1 MNKDLKLHIM
11 LKAVDKVTRPF
22 RGIIQSAEK
31 MRGQMATTGA
41 ELKSLHKT
49 QASIS
54 SFKSLQKEL
63 KHSAQALTQKREN
76 ARQLEQQ
83 LTSTQKPTQKL
94 RNAFLKAKDAANKAE
109 QAHRNKR
116 ESLARLSTT
125 LKQTGID
132 VRHLSTEE
140 QKLASN
146 VNKVNDRLNT
156 QANRLENIRKKTNAV
171 TKARQQYDKATQR
184 HANLGITGAAGVATG
199 SQVLTGIGEF
209 IQPGIAFEKQMSKVG
224 ALARLEKTSQ
234 AFIQLRQQAERLG
247 ASTEFSATQAG
258 QGMQFLAMAGF
269 NARDILASMPSMLNL
284 NYADGNTEL
293 KETADIA
300 SNILSGFKLQ
310 ADQMPKVADVLT
322 ATLTRSNVD
331 LRMLGETMT
340 YVAPIASKF
349 GASIEEASALAGMLG
364 NVGIQGSMAGTA
376 MRTMYN
382 NIASHAPAINALEEL
397 GIQSRL
403 DDGNMRAL
411 PEILSEIA
419 KKTESMGSG
428 QQLEIFKLIA
438 GKEAGAAFAELVSQ
452 SGSEGITQFMDVLHR
467 SAGEARRV
475 ASQMSDNTAGDIK
488 AMQSAWEG
496 LNISV
501 AGTNTAPMRD
511 MIQSVT
517 RVINR
522 VNMWVQQNPELAGQ
536 LLRVVAIVAAAV
548 TVGGALALAIAG
560 TLGPMAMMIYSMRLM
575 WIQTLATSGAMAR
588 FILFLGGGVL
598 KAVASIARIT
608 KATWLM
614 NIALNANPIG
624 LIITGIAALIG
635 MGWMLYKNWGK
646 VTESLGKGFDWLRE
660 KFSWI
665 DKTAKVVSGL
675 WDAVFG
681 NEEAEKTLKLNQ
693 HIQREQVDQANA
705 LKTHFP
711 ATDTLV
717 NEPQINAP
725 HALQE
730 KTAQEHAAQEQRQN
744 IQETISP
751 AKKAISGTVLAA
763 GLVAPA
769 FADSPVIDLTPSTPA
784 IQQQTQAIAPAQTG
798 LNAIQSYPQPSPFEH
813 TSIVQPSPSNHNVTI
828 NYGDVNIYTN
838 QGGSN
843 GSSRSNA
850 DERLTE
856 NHELVALI
864 REELDR
870 REAQALSRAR
880 SRLYD

>member
-1 MNKDLKLHIM
+1 MNKELKLHIM

-22 RGIIQSAEK
+22 RGMIQSAEK

-41 ELKSLHKT
+41 ELTSLHKT
-49 QASIS
+49 QATVS
-54 SFKSLQKEL
+54 SFKSLQKAL
-63 KHSAQALTQKREN
+63 KHSAQALTQKRET

-83 LTSTQKPTQKL
+83 LNATKKPTQKL
-94 RNAFLKAKDAANKAE
+94 RQAFLTARNAANKAE
-109 QAHRNKR
+109 QAHSNKR
-116 ESLARLSTT
+116 ASLARLQAT

-132 VRHLSTEE
+132 VRRLSAAEHSLATHISDVNNRLST
-140 QKLASN
+140 
-146 VNKVNDRLNT
+146 
-156 QANRLENIRKKTNAV
+156 QAKRLENIRKKTNAA

-184 HANLGITGAAGVATG
+184 NANLGITGAAGVATG
-199 SQVLTGIGEF
+199 SGVLTGIGEF
-209 IQPGIAFEKQMSKVG
+209 IQPGIAFEKQMAKVG

-234 AFIQLRQQAERLG
+234 AFKQLQQQAETLG
-247 ASTEFSATQAG
+247 ARTEFSATQAG

-269 NARDILASMPSMLNL
+269 NARDILASMPDMLNL

-300 SNILSGFKLQ
+300 SNILSGFTLP
-310 ADQMPKVADVLT
+310 ANQMSRVADVLT

-382 NIASHAPAINALEEL
+382 NIASHAPAIKALEAL

-403 DDGNMRAL
+403 DNGNMRAL
-411 PEILSEIA
+411 PEILSDIA
-419 KKTESMGSG
+419 KQTENMGSG
-428 QQLEIFKLIA
+428 QQLELFKLIA

-496 LNISV
+496 LNITV
-501 AGTNTAPMRD
+501 ASTNTASMRD
-511 MIQSVT
+511 MLQSVT

-522 VNMWVQQNPELAGQ
+522 VNVWVQQNPELAGQ
-536 LLRVVAIVAAAV
+536 LARVVAMVVAAV

-560 TLGPMAMMIYSMRLM
+560 TLGPLAMMIYSIRLM
-575 WIQTLATSGAMAR
+575 WIHTLASSAAMKSFLL
-588 FILFLGGGVL
+588 FIGGGVL
-598 KAVASIARIT
+598 KAVASLARMT

-624 LIITGIAALIG
+624 LMITGIAALIG
-635 MGWMLYKNWGK
+635 IGWVLYQNWGK

-665 DKTAKVVSGL
+665 DNTAKVVSGL
-675 WDAVFG
+675 WQAIFG
-681 NEEAEKTLKLNQ
+681 DEGTEKTLKLNQ
-693 HIQREQVDQANA
+693 QIQREYVE
-705 LKTHFP
+705 LP
-711 ATDTLV
+711 
-717 NEPQINAP
+717 PI
-725 HALQE
+725 
-730 KTAQEHAAQEQRQN
+730 AQEPPNQTHTQNAQ
-744 IQETISP
+744 TVISP
-751 AKKAISGTVLAA
+751 AKKAISGTVLMTGMA
-763 GLVAPA
+763 GFAGMAAPA
-769 FADSPVIDLTPSTPA
+769 LTQPPVDYVQQNPAPVIQLTPEITV
-784 IQQQTQAIAPAQTG
+784 INQQTQTFIPAQTG
-798 LNAIQSYPQPSPFEH
+798 LDAIQRSTQPDYLESDF
-813 TSIVQPSPSNHNVTI
+813 VQPNIVELTPIVRPSSAQHSITI
-828 NYGDVNIYTN
+828 NYGDVNIYTT

-843 GSSRSNA
+843 GNTASNVEA
-850 DERLTE
+850 RFEE
-856 NHELVALI
+856 NQALVALI

-870 REAQALSRAR
+870 REAQALSRVR
-880 SRLYD
+880 SRLYDE